1 MADTQQFGGKTK
13 AIIAFI
19 IGFIS
24 FQLLFHLI
32 IKPNDVAPK
41 SMSEIQIDSL
51 KQANDS
57 LQNELRLYIDG
68 CDHKEQIYEQIIY
81 DCEHRRRY
89 RRQKQ
94 FRYE

>member
-1 MADTQQFGGKTK
+1 MDNFLRYSPLILLFSILLLAVGLSVNHSKVNITK
-13 AIIAFI
+13 AED
-19 IGFIS
+19 S
-24 FQLLFHLI
+24 YL
-32 IKPNDVAPK
+32 K
-41 SMSEIQIDSL
+41 SLQKQDSL